1 MWADAVFEGG
11 GMKGIG
17 LVGALSVAEKNG
29 YRWKKVAGSS
39 AGSIIATMLAAG
51 FTAKEMAELMFEKDF
66 TDFLTP
72 RWHEYLPY
80 MGSAIRLWFKK
91 GLYSGND
98 LEKWI
103 AQILESKGIRTF
115 KDLPGDTELHMIAS
129 DITRGQIVVLP
140 RDLEDYGYKLED
152 FPVAKVVRMSC
163 SIPFFFEPVKL
174 VYQKTGETCYI
185 VDGGVLSNFPVW
197 LFDQDNPRW
206 PTFGFRLFSPD
217 EKQFHEISGPFS
229 MLLSIFFTMLE
240 AHDNR
245 YIEDLDQVRS
255 IQVPSLDVKLTD
267 FSISREKKKQLFLSG
282 VQAAEKFFNHWTFQN
297 YLEARAK
304 QKSIHSRLRQ
314 DKMGS

>member
-11 GMKGIG
+11 GIKGIG
-17 LVGALSVAEKNG
+17 LVGALSVAERKG
-29 YRWKKVAGSS
+29 FRWKKVAGSS
-39 AGSIIATMLAAG
+39 AGSIIATLLAAG
-51 FTAKEMAELMFEKDF
+51 FTAEEMAELMFEKDF
-66 TDFLTP
+66 KDFLTP
-72 RWHEYLPY
+72 KWPEYLPY
-80 MGSAIRLWFKK
+80 IGPAIRLWFKK

-115 KDLPGDTELHMIAS
+115 KDLKGDTELHIIAS
-129 DITRGQIVVLP
+129 DITRGQILVLP

-163 SIPFFFEPVKL
+163 SIPFFFDPVKL
-174 VYQKTGETCYI
+174 ACQKTGEICYI

-197 LFDQDNPRW
+197 LFDKEKPRW
-206 PTFGFRLFSPD
+206 PTFGFRLYSPD

-267 FSISREKKKQLFLSG
+267 FSISEEKKKQLFQSG
-282 VQAAEKFFNHWTFQN
+282 VQAAETFFNQWTFED
-297 YLEARAK
+297 YLKARAK
-304 QKSIHSRLRQ
+304 QKSIHSRLR
-314 DKMGS
+314 KNSPGS